1 MFPYTLFLGTI
12 CSFFIIY
19 FYICGVNTE
28 SVKDMQTL
36 LNDIE
41 LDIQELKCLI
51 QAVSSDANPALRGV
65 VKRNIRQMKA
75 RLDVLQELLDE
86 PCDAEAPEV
95 PKPEVR
101 PSEMKQP
108 ETQAA
113 EVQKTEMPLPEV
125 RPVAP
130 QPAIVEPK
138 SPEVLPEPEPVAV
151 PPASSILAERIKPA
165 ADLRR
170 AISLNDLF
178 RFSRELFGGDTAR
191 LNEVVERLGNA
202 PSLDEAM
209 TILTSEIHLSEENE
223 AAADFVELL
232 RKYFS

>member
-1 MFPYTLFLGTI
+1 
-12 CSFFIIY
+12 
-19 FYICGVNTE
+19 
-28 SVKDMQTL
+28 MQTL

-41 LDIQELKCLI
+41 LDIQELKCLM
-51 QAVSSDANPALRGV
+51 QAVSNEANPALRSV
-65 VKRNIRQMKA
+65 VNRNIQQMKA
-75 RLDVLQELLDE
+75 RLDALQRLLDE
-86 PCDAEAPEV
+86 SCAARTPVASNVPQPDVQQSIVQHRDTETQRIEQVAQPPIVQHRAPEIQKIDKVVDAQQPIV
-95 PKPEVR
+95 P
-101 PSEMKQP
+101 Q
-108 ETQAA
+108 
-113 EVQKTEMPLPEV
+113 
-125 RPVAP
+125 PVA
-130 QPAIVEPK
+130 EPVA
-138 SPEVLPEPEPVAV
+138 PEVLPEPTPIVV

-202 PSLDEAM
+202 PSFDAAR
-209 TILTSEIHLSEENE
+209 TILASEVHLDEENE